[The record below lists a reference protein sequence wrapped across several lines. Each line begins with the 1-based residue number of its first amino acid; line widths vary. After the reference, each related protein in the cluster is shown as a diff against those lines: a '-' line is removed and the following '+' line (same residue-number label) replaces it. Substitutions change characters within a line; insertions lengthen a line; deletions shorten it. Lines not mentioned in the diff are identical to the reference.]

1 MDRLKACEKCLLMSA
16 SFLLWE
22 VAVAQGTTDQ
32 YQGQVNI
39 FLGTSADL
47 EARSSNGCHSCCSIL
62 GSQNH
67 ADIQKIHGKVYG
79 LSAHFRLKQPLLT
92 MAWGN
97 IDGNNEDPVQRRAQ
111 FIEMRL
117 DTLLSTNPA
126 LARSITGRGRP
137 YDLDGYNLSLIRRWI
152 DQCDKC
158 HQFTC
163 SAKFRESLLPKAKL
177 SLVDVEDL
185 CIVTPNEPV
194 RYAALSYVWGDDVL
208 PMAKKANMTSL
219 RLPGAFLKGGYL
231 ELPATIHDAVR
242 VCANIGIRY
251 LWVDSM
257 CIVQDDLESKMEQI
271 KAMSL
276 IFANAYL
283 TIVALTSES
292 AHSGLPRV
300 SQSNSS
306 SDLSPFI
313 HLPGQTLIKASQGAH
328 GLPPVFHAGT
338 PWTKRAWTLQETV
351 LSKRL
356 LCLGSLAT
364 WACGSANW
372 TEDLEVLSETESHPT
387 APDETLKL
395 SIPEWPDISHYS
407 GLASAYASR
416 RLTMPG
422 DTLNAF
428 EGVMAP
434 MSQFIPRGF
443 LFGLPEFLFDIGL
456 LWQHRR
462 RGARPRSGVDWAGK
476 KHEFP
481 SWSWISHH
489 GLHLQNFWEADYSY
503 PRPDL
508 TISPLVKWKKQNKET
523 EEWEHVEN
531 SYHVVRKHF
540 ENPETATPE
549 GWTKHTDKHGL
560 TYYQSSLYSH
570 IRPVPKFSYPVPT
583 HQHLYNI
590 KTASYHSHLRFE
602 GNLARVRFQ
611 FRGTAE
617 ERNAS
622 NKKLLNEALVPE
634 MEIVSP
640 VDGAWAGRVRLNMQ
654 PGSKLP
660 EDEEEHEVIAIS
672 EAKITVN
679 AAKDHS
685 LTTEASDRDEVRYG
699 KAWYHFV
706 NVLWIGRTD
715 DGKMYRK
722 ALGRIWLEAWDKMT
736 VERCHCIDLHR
747 PSQRRTILAPTT
759 TPVKYL
765 GIMLDAEN
773 TLTQKLFGLS
783 RPVISRR
790 LCEKAGKQ
798 NDQLTKAER
807 WLFLSRLDLYGKTIA
822 YPKSLD
828 DTQFDKVCGRPPKN
842 VLLRTI
848 KAMTGLSSIPEV
860 LREYWAPDRIDKL
873 SYGALETITM
883 GWWTFDTS
891 EVYAIDDDYEDD
903 AVAAAASLVAESLR
917 PEEFAFE
924 AAVKAKFL
932 LPETTE
938 ESEGGGSMPSL
949 EESEKTQEELE
960 ELCEKYLAEQDVEAE
975 ELKKALQEQLEQE
988 LQTASEEDLAAI
1000 KELRARMDVEADE
1013 DAKEDDQRQKEIE
1026 ELEMLEDEDAMDWEG
1041 EY

>member
-1 MDRLKACEKCLLMSA
+1 MSA

-231 ELPATIHDAVR
+231 ELPATIHDA
-242 VCANIGIRY
+242 
-251 LWVDSM
+251 
-257 CIVQDDLESKMEQI
+257 
-271 KAMSL
+271 
-276 IFANAYL
+276 
-283 TIVALTSES
+283 
-292 AHSGLPRV
+292 
-300 SQSNSS
+300 
-306 SDLSPFI
+306 
-313 HLPGQTLIKASQGAH
+313 
-328 GLPPVFHAGT
+328 
-338 PWTKRAWTLQETV
+338 
-351 LSKRL
+351 
-356 LCLGSLAT
+356 
-364 WACGSANW
+364 
-372 TEDLEVLSETESHPT
+372 TESHPT

-481 SWSWISHH
+481 
-489 GLHLQNFWEADYSY
+489 N
-503 PRPDL
+503 L

-736 VERCHCIDLHR
+736 VER
-747 PSQRRTILAPTT
+747 RRTILAPTT

>member
-1 MDRLKACEKCLLMSA
+1 MSA

-22 VAVAQGTTDQ
+22 VAVAQGTTAQ
-32 YQGQVNI
+32 YHGQVDF

-47 EARSSNGCHSCCSIL
+47 EARASNGCRSCCSIL
-62 GSQNH
+62 GSQKH
-67 ADIQKIHGKVYG
+67 AEIQKMHGEVYG
-79 LSAHFRLKQPLLT
+79 LSAHFRLKQPLLS

-97 IDGNNEDPVQRRAQ
+97 IDGNNEDPAQRRAQ
-111 FIEMRL
+111 FIKMRL

-126 LARSITGRGRP
+126 LAKSITGRGRP

-158 HQFTC
+158 HQSTC
-163 SAKFRESLLPKAKL
+163 SARLKESSLAKAKL
-177 SLVDVEDL
+177 SLIDVEDL

-194 RYAALSYVWGDDVL
+194 RYAALSYVWGNDVL
-208 PMAKKANMTSL
+208 PMATKANITFL

-257 CIVQDDLESKMEQI
+257 CIVQDDLEHKMGQI
-271 KAMSL
+271 KAMSS

-300 SQSNSS
+300 SQGNSG

-313 HLPGQTLIKASQGAH
+313 HLPCQTLVKASQGAH
-328 GLPPVFHAGT
+328 GLAPVFHAGT

-364 WACGSANW
+364 WACGGAHW
-372 TEDLEVLSETESHPT
+372 TEDLEVLSETESCPT
-387 APDETLKL
+387 ASDERLKL
-395 SIPEWPDISHYS
+395 SIPEWPDISRYS
-407 GLASAYASR
+407 ELASAYASR
-416 RLTMPG
+416 RLTMPE
-422 DTLNAF
+422 DTLHAF
-428 EGVMAP
+428 EGVVAP
-434 MSQFIPRGF
+434 MSQFLPRGF

-481 SWSWISHH
+481 
-489 GLHLQNFWEADYSY
+489 N
-503 PRPDL
+503 L
-508 TISPLVKWKKQNKET
+508 TISPLVKWKKQNKVT
-523 EEWEHVEN
+523 EEWEDVEN
-531 SYHVVRKHF
+531 SYHTVRKQHF
-540 ENPETATPE
+540 EDAEAATPK
-549 GWTKHTDKHGL
+549 GWTKHTDEHGL
-560 TYYQSSLYSH
+560 TYYQSSFYSH
-570 IRPVPKFSYPVPT
+570 IRPVPKFSYPIPT
-583 HQHLYNI
+583 HQHLDNVQ
-590 KTASYHSHLRFE
+590 TAASYHSHLRFE
-602 GNLARVRFQ
+602 GHLARVRFQ
-611 FRGTAE
+611 FRGTAK
-617 ERNAS
+617 ERDAS
-622 NKKLLNEALVPE
+622 NEKLLHEALVPE
-634 MEIVSP
+634 MEIVSTA
-640 VDGAWAGRVRLNMQ
+640 DAAWAGRVRLNMQ

-672 EAKITVN
+672 RAEITVN

-685 LTTEASDRDEVRYG
+685 LTTEASDRDEIRHG
-699 KAWYHFV
+699 EAWYHFV

-715 DGKMYRK
+715 DGKVYRK
-722 ALGRIWLEAWDKMT
+722 ALGRIWLEAWEKMT
-736 VERCHCIDLHR
+736 VE
-747 PSQRRTILAPTT
+747 
-759 TPVKYL
+759 
-765 GIMLDAEN
+765 
-773 TLTQKLFGLS
+773 QKLFGAS

-790 LCEKAGKQ
+790 LCEKAGKH
-798 NDQLTKAER
+798 NEQLTKAER
-807 WLFLSRLDLYGKTIA
+807 WLFLSRLDLYGQTLA
-822 YPKSLD
+822 YPNSLD
-828 DTQFDKVCGRPPKN
+828 DVQFDKVCGRPPKD
-842 VLLRTI
+842 VLARTV
-848 KAMTGLSSIPEV
+848 KAMTGLGSIPEV
-860 LREYWAPDRIDKL
+860 LREYWAPERRIDEL

-917 PEEFAFE
+917 PDEFAFE

-949 EESEKTQEELE
+949 VESEKTQEELE
-960 ELCEKYLAEQDVEAE
+960 ELCECYLAEQDAKAE
-975 ELKKALQEQLEQE
+975 QLKRALQKQLEQE
-988 LQTASEEDLAAI
+988 LETASEEDLAAI
-1000 KELRARMDVEADE
+1000 QELRARMDVEADE
-1013 DAKEDDQRQKEIE
+1013 DAKEDEQRQREIE

-1041 EY
+1041 ED